1 MKEMLKSKV
10 IVMFVLIVLGVI
22 FVDSSITVKLEDK
35 VESNNTEIV
44 MANIK

>member
-10 IVMFVLIVLGVI
+10 LVIFVLMVLGVI
-22 FVDSSITVKLEDK
+22 FVDSSITVRLEDK
-35 VESNNTEIV
+35 VENSNTEIV

>member
-10 IVMFVLIVLGVI
+10 LVMFVLIVLGVI
-22 FVDSSITVKLEDK
+22 FVDSSITVRLEEK

>member
-10 IVMFVLIVLGVI
+10 LLVFVLMVLGVI
-22 FVDSSITVKLEDK
+22 FIDSSISVRLEDK
-35 VESNNTEIV
+35 IESNNNEIV

>member
-10 IVMFVLIVLGVI
+10 LVMFVLIVLGVI
-22 FVDSSITVKLEDK
+22 FVDSSMTVKLGEK
-35 VESNNTEIV
+35 VESNNMEIV

>member
-1 MKEMLKSKV
+1 MKDMLKSKV

-22 FVDSSITVKLEDK
+22 FVDSSITVRLEDK
-35 VESNNTEIV
+35 VDSNNIEIV

>member
-1 MKEMLKSKV
+1 MKDMLKSKV

-22 FVDSSITVKLEDK
+22 FVDSSITVRLEDK
-35 VESNNTEIV
+35 VESNNIEIV

>member
-22 FVDSSITVKLEDK
+22 FVDSSITVRLEDK
-35 VESNNTEIV
+35 VDSNNIEIV

>member
-10 IVMFVLIVLGVI
+10 LVMFVLMVLGVI
-22 FVDSSITVKLEDK
+22 FVDSSITVRLEEK

>member
-1 MKEMLKSKV
+1 MKDMLKSKV

-22 FVDSSITVKLEDK
+22 FVDSSMTVRLEDK
-35 VESNNTEIV
+35 IESNNVEIV

>member
-22 FVDSSITVKLEDK
+22 FVDSSITVRLEDK
-35 VESNNTEIV
+35 VESNNVEIV

>member
-1 MKEMLKSKV
+1 MKDMLKSKV

-22 FVDSSITVKLEDK
+22 FVDSSVSVRLEDK
-35 VESNNTEIV
+35 VETNNVEIV

>member
-10 IVMFVLIVLGVI
+10 LLVFVLMVLGVI
-22 FVDSSITVKLEDK
+22 FVDSSISVRLEDK
-35 VESNNTEIV
+35 IESNNNEIV

>member
-10 IVMFVLIVLGVI
+10 IVVFVLMVLGVI
-22 FVDSSITVKLEDK
+22 FVDSSITVRLEEK

>member
-1 MKEMLKSKV
+1 MKDMLKSKV
-10 IVMFVLIVLGVI
+10 LVVFVLMVLGVI
-22 FVDSSITVKLEDK
+22 FVDSSITVRLEEK